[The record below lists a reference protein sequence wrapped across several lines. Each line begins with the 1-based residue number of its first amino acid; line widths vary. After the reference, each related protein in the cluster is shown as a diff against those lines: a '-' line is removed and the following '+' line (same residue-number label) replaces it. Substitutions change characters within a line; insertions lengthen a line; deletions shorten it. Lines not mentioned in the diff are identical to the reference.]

1 MSTDLFKYPRTRHLQ
16 GSRLGPGDEDLTQ
29 VTVRSLRGHYLV
41 IEEKVDGANAG
52 LSFDSDANLRLQC
65 RGHYLVGGPSPTEQ
79 QFNQFRRWGR
89 VHQDALFDVLGDQ
102 FLLFGEWLYA
112 KHSVFYDALPHYF
125 MEYDVWDRA
134 SEKFLSTKARRKLLS
149 GLPLVS
155 VPVLFEGEL
164 TSVDEVRALIR
175 PSLYKTPQ
183 WRDSLK
189 ATALRLGMDP
199 VRVMEG
205 TDPEDLSEG
214 VYLKDETDDI
224 TVDRYKFIRQSFV
237 TRLVDRNRHWADQS
251 IVPNDLAP
259 GVDIF
264 SVVTS

>member
-1 MSTDLFKYPRTRHLQ
+1 MSSDIIKYPRTLHLQ
-16 GSRLGPGDEDLTQ
+16 GSRLGVGEVDRTQ
-29 VTVRSLRGHYLV
+29 VPVRSLRGHYLV

-65 RGHYLVGGPSPTEQ
+65 RGHYIVGGPSPTEQ
-79 QFNQFRRWGR
+79 QFNQFRRWG
-89 VHQDALFDVLGDQ
+89 VTHQDALFDVLSDQ
-102 FLLFGEWLYA
+102 YLLFGEWLYA
-112 KHSVFYDALPHYF
+112 KHSVYYDALPHYF

-134 SEKFLSTKARRKLLS
+134 SEKFLSTKARRKLLA

-183 WRDSLK
+183 WRDNLK
-189 ATALRLGMDP
+189 ATALRLGIDP

-205 TDPEDLSEG
+205 TDPEDLAEG
-214 VYLKDETDDI
+214 VYLKDETDDF
-224 TVDRYKFIRQSFV
+224 TVGRYKFIRQSFV
-237 TRLVDRNRHWADQS
+237 TRMVDRNRHWADQS
-251 IVPNDLAP
+251 IVPNGLAP
-259 GVDIF
+259 DVDIF
-264 SVVTS
+264 SGRTP